1 MEHCANLSTCWSRV
15 RAGVHPLPAL
25 VVTEFLFPPS
35 FPTPVLF
42 ISSTSVFNNRTG
54 GEFIEEYWLFF
65 AFNVICC

>member
-1 MEHCANLSTCWSRV
+1 M
-15 RAGVHPLPAL
+15 HPLPAL

-35 FPTPVLF
+35 SPTPVLF
-42 ISSTSVFNNRTG
+42 ISSTSVFNKRTG